1 MTYKFKVDFD
11 SRTSN
16 IIRFYPP
23 SRSHVINFEPDVIRK
38 CKALRL
44 PVPNILVDSRHSN
57 DTDLHFI
64 IYDCISGQTR
74 DQFVKAS
81 GSTSEQRNLFSEIIQ
96 TIEQIAQLNIYGY
109 GDLENE
115 REAKHT
121 TYRFFLE
128 YTFEEGIR
136 AAHNSNLLGPSQI
149 SKIEKISNK
158 IHDFDVGNTGVL
170 AWADVTP
177 SNIIVNSCGRLAA
190 LIDFESVLSSVVD
203 LNLGYC
209 YSRSHN
215 SSFYK
220 RFKEIWEAE
229 LGKVDPDIIYF
240 YGLLRLLRIL
250 LFSSGHLPINQKRE
264 KLEDVFSGSFAAI
277 ELIS

>member
-1 MTYKFKVDFD
+1 MFI
-11 SRTSN
+11 S
-16 IIRFYPP
+16 RFYNGLWVCQNIVDVLNQFNFTGNAIAMDL
-23 SRSHVINFEPDVIRK
+23 RSKEFYDPMNGWTH
-38 CKALRL
+38 L
-44 PVPNILVDSRHSN
+44 DSRHSN

-64 IYDCISGQTR
+64 IYDYISGQTL

-136 AAHNSNLLGPSQI
+136 AAHNSNLLDPSQI
-149 SKIEKISNK
+149 SKIEKISKK

-209 YSRSHN
+209 YSRSRN

-229 LGKVDPDIIYF
+229 LGKVDPEIIYF

-250 LFSSGHLPINQKRE
+250 PFSSGHLPINQNAKSW
-264 KLEDVFSGSFAAI
+264 KTSFRAH
-277 ELIS
+277 LLQSN